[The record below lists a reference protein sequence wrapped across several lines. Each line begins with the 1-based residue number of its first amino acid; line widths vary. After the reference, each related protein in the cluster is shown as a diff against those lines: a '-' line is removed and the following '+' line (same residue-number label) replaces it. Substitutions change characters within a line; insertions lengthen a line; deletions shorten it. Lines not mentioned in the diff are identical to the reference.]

1 VFEAQRTCC
10 EATSF
15 QAKSANAEWD
25 IERNLTVDPSVACVR
40 RHQRHWTGAGSDDG
54 RIGGFVRA
62 PRVRAIDASVP

>member
-25 IERNLTVDPSVACVR
+25 IERNLTVDPSVACSLPAR
-40 RHQRHWTGAGSDDG
+40 
-54 RIGGFVRA
+54 GGFFSMSAARC
-62 PRVRAIDASVP
+62 RS